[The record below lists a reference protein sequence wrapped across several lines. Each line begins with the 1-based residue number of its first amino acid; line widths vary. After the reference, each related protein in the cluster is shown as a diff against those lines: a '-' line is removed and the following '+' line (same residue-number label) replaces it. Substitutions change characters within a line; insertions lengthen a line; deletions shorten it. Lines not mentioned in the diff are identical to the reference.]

1 MNATIGI
8 VLIVLVVLLTVATYL
23 VSTPATKQEETKRK
37 TAVKKAAVRSF
48 KKDGTVK
55 NADGTTSKL
64 DLVGGK
70 PTFVKTDNPAQP
82 KAEER
87 VSIIDQVLA
96 ETMKV
101 QETKAAEPA
110 PTTEEKKAE

>member
-8 VLIVLVVLLTVATYL
+8 LLIVLVVLLTVSTYA
-23 VSTPATKQEETKRK
+23 VSTPATKQNEVKRK
-37 TAVKKAAVRSF
+37 PASERSSKPRAKK
-48 KKDGTVK
+48 
-55 NADGTTSKL
+55 TT
-64 DLVGGK
+64 
-70 PTFVKTDNPAQP
+70 TIPAQP
-82 KAEER
+82 NAEER

-110 PTTEEKKAE
+110 PATEEKKAE